1 LNNVHFGWIVAVLL
15 IASVL
20 IWTSA
25 AWLPDGKLHV
35 YVLDVGQGESI
46 LIRTPSGQNI
56 LIDTGPDP
64 HIARVQL
71 GKNLPFWDRQIDLL
85 ILTQP
90 QADHNSG
97 AVDLIRNY
105 SIKNITMPPLPSN
118 SEFTRRMDEEIHRK
132 GLASLTLIAGEYIM
146 LERGIRL
153 SVLHPPVALLQG
165 TGDDINNNTSVLR
178 LEWDKVSFLLTSD
191 IAEDAEKY
199 LLQNRANLRSSVLKV
214 AHHGS
219 RGSTCDSFLA
229 AVHPSAAV
237 ISAGEGNRFGHPHRE
252 IIDRLATQ
260 TGSNRVY
267 NTILDGSIEFITD
280 GKKLWCRTE
289 HAR

>member
-1 LNNVHFGWIVAVLL
+1 MN
-15 IASVL
+15 
-20 IWTSA
+20 
-25 AWLPDGKLHV
+25 
-35 YVLDVGQGESI
+35 
-46 LIRTPSGQNI
+46 
-56 LIDTGPDP
+56 
-64 HIARVQL
+64 
-71 GKNLPFWDRQIDLL
+71 
-85 ILTQP
+85 
-90 QADHNSG
+90 
-97 AVDLIRNY
+97 
-105 SIKNITMPPLPSN
+105 
-118 SEFTRRMDEEIHRK
+118 EEIHRK

-153 SVLHPPVALLQG
+153 SALHPPVALLQG